1 MDTVLSTNRQ
11 ERRPAAG
18 REWYAEHRAD
28 VLARLAESP
37 ACGRREQRSA
47 ALLVLAF
54 DDDPATV
61 ALTRV
66 ARGALV

>member
-1 MDTVLSTNRQ
+1 MDTELTTNEQRNA
-11 ERRPAAG
+11 PDAG

-28 VLARLAESP
+28 VVARLAESA
-37 ACGRREQRSA
+37 ACGSRRAA

-61 ALTRV
+61 ARARV
-66 ARGALV
+66 VRGAGP